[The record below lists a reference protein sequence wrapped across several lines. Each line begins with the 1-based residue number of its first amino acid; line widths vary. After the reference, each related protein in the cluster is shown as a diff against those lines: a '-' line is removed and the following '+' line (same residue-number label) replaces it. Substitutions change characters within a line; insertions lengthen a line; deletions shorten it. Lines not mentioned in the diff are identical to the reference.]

1 MRSDDREAGGPRSI
15 PGPIRRGLW
24 ERLGRLGRRFRDP
37 ESGPWRASA
46 LAVAAVLVA
55 SASAALLGHEERRL
69 QWLGGGRPFVIEEAR
84 TLRALLAADS
94 IEAEVDD
101 RGRVGVAA
109 EDFAEAV
116 ALARS
121 SGLDRRTTLERLN
134 NPETPSL
141 LDGPVR
147 RAEVALR
154 QQAGVVEAA
163 VIAADDAIL
172 NAVVVLTPGPSRSF
186 EIPRPVKAGVQ
197 LFFERGRAP
206 SAATLEGI
214 LNIVVTFTGVPAED
228 VMILDARGKALVQS
242 GDPGAVR
249 SMRDEIRARD
259 WQAAIAEEIGRMV
272 DGAIVVVTPEEPD
285 GLDRSTNPRRAP
297 AGAVVAA
304 PMSLDRPPSIARDD
318 GPNRTRANVLV
329 EVPAGFYNRRYRDF
343 NGGREPRFEDLAPF
357 VDYTREQIEV
367 VVAHVIPADAMGE
380 LRVLMLPLEPEDA
393 EEPAASGPWRRWS
406 AYWWAPAVG
415 LGGVAGLAL
424 LAAAGGVLPRR
435 HALERPSGAI
445 PTPHLTT
452 LDVDEPGPADR
463 VRELVRRDPEAAA
476 AVLRRW
482 VGPGGDV

>member
-1 MRSDDREAGGPRSI
+1 MAI
-15 PGPIRRGLW
+15 
-24 ERLGRLGRRFRDP
+24 
-37 ESGPWRASA
+37 
-46 LAVAAVLVA
+46 AVAAVLVA
-55 SASAALLGHEERRL
+55 SASSALIGHEERRL

-84 TLRALLAADS
+84 ALRDLLAAES
-94 IEAEVDD
+94 IDAEVDD

-109 EDFAEAV
+109 EDFAEAI

-134 NPETPSL
+134 NPESPSL
-141 LDGPVR
+141 FDGPAR

-163 VIAADDAIL
+163 VIAADEAIL
-172 NAVVVLTPGPSRSF
+172 KAVVVLTPGPSRSF
-186 EIPRPVKAGVQ
+186 ELPRPVKAGVQ
-197 LFFERGRAP
+197 LFFDRGRAP
-206 SAATLEGI
+206 SAATLDGI

-249 SMRDEIRARD
+249 SMRAEIRARD

-272 DGAIVVVTPEEPD
+272 DGAIVVVTPEEPVGPD
-285 GLDRSTNPRRAP
+285 PSPESRRSPAG

-304 PMSLDRPPSIARDD
+304 PMSLDRPPSISRDD
-318 GPNRTRANVLV
+318 GSNRTRANVLV

-367 VVAHVIPADAMGE
+367 VVAHVIPKQAMGE

-393 EEPAASGPWRRWS
+393 EEPAASGPRRRWS
-406 AYWWAPAVG
+406 SYWWAPAVG

-435 HALERPSGAI
+435 HAPGRPSRAI
-445 PTPHLTT
+445 PAPHLTT
-452 LDVDEPGPADR
+452 LDVDEPGAADR
-463 VRELVRRDPEAAA
+463 VRELVRRDPGAAA

-482 VGPGGDV
+482 VGSGGDL